1 MSLPPGSTIGILGGG
16 QLGRMMALAAAR
28 FGYECHIFDPHY
40 RPCAAEVSKH
50 FTRAA
55 FDDVEALRRF
65 ADQCDVVTYEFENVP
80 VEPLAVLGS
89 KLKPGKRSLEM
100 AQDRAVEKRFLDQ
113 CSARI
118 APWREVNGVE
128 DIVAALDALGSPI
141 LLKTR
146 RLGYDGKGQSWV
158 SQPDEAAAAW
168 VSVGAQAA
176 VAEAR
181 MAFDAEFSVILA
193 RTEGGESSAFPLAR
207 NCHDG
212 GILRTSTVPAGP
224 DIEALADEAI
234 GTASAI
240 ANALG
245 HVGVLTVE
253 FFACAGGAVV
263 NEMAPRVHNSG
274 HWTIEGA
281 HTSQFEQHL
290 RAILGLPLGDPSLVC
305 SSAQME
311 NLIGPDVERWA
322 ELVAEHGADL
332 HLYNKGEARAGRK
345 MGHVTRLK

>member
-16 QLGRMMALAAAR
+16 QLGRMMAMAAAR

-65 ADQCDVVTYEFENVP
+65 ADECDVVTYEFENVP

-89 KLKPGKRSLEM
+89 KLKPGTRSLEM
-100 AQDRAVEKRFLDQ
+100 AQDRAVEKRFLDR
-113 CSARI
+113 CGARI
-118 APWREVNGVE
+118 APWREVDGVD

-146 RLGYDGKGQSWV
+146 RLGYDGKGQAWV
-158 SQPDEAAAAW
+158 GRPEEAPAAW
-168 VSVGAQAA
+168 EAVGGQPA
-176 VAEAR
+176 VAEAK
-181 MAFDAEFSVILA
+181 MNFDAEFSVILA
-193 RTEGGESSAFPLAR
+193 RTEAGDASAFPLTR
-207 NCHDG
+207 NHHDR

-224 DIEALADEAI
+224 EIEASASEAI
-234 GTASAI
+234 ASATAI
-240 ANALG
+240 AEALG

-305 SSAQME
+305 ASARME
-311 NLIGPDVERWA
+311 NLIGPDVDRWA
-322 ELVAEHGADL
+322 ELVAERGADL
-332 HLYNKGEARAGRK
+332 HLYNKGEARPGRK